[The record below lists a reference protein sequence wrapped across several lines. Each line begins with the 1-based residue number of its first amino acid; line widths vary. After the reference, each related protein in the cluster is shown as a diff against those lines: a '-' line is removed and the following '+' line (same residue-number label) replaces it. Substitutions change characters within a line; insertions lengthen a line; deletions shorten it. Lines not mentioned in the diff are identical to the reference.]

1 MHDCC
6 AFVCSDCSAEVVAVS
21 PERRGSLRD
30 TEAAIRYLEQAIED
44 VREYAGE
51 HE

>member
-1 MHDCC
+1 MYAAQH
-6 AFVCSDCSAEVVAVS
+6 ALEK
-21 PERRGSLRD
+21 GD